1 VEERIL
7 GQAVRDRPGE
17 YRNGI
22 LPVLFISSS
31 SLFLPY
37 VDFKYN
43 LRMKLLI
50 WEERAKKNM
59 SLRQLAARTGISHA
73 ALNNYENGNRYPTIE
88 QLERIAKALHIKI
101 SDLYDSDFK

>member
-1 VEERIL
+1 
-7 GQAVRDRPGE
+7 
-17 YRNGI
+17 
-22 LPVLFISSS
+22 
-31 SLFLPY
+31 
-37 VDFKYN
+37 
-43 LRMKLLI
+43 
-50 WEERAKKNM
+50 M

>member
-1 VEERIL
+1 VEERVL
-7 GQAVRDRPGE
+7 GQAVKDESGE

-22 LPVLFISSS
+22 LPALFISSS
-31 SLFLPY
+31 SLFLPCGG
-37 VDFKYN
+37 FKYN